1 MLTRIINFK
10 KIKFYECSYKYVKK
24 ILFEKKGYL
33 VIPAAS
39 ALSEINNKIY
49 YEALRKSTIAIFDS
63 GYFCLSLLFLKFIKV
78 KKFSGYKF
86 IKKFIND
93 SSLKKFKILLLEPSL
108 KAANH
113 NKLFLKSKKF
123 IFIKNYVCPIYNK
136 NNYHDLALIKLI
148 SDYKPAII
156 IINIGGGSQEL
167 LANYINNKLKKKYVI
182 ICSGAALSFHTGHG
196 ARINTFVDSL
206 YIGWLLRI
214 FDNPIIFIQRI
225 FLSLKLAKIVYRTDI
240 KISYE

>member
-1 MLTRIINFK
+1 MLTRIVNFK

-39 ALSEINNKIY
+39 ALSEINNKSY

-63 GYFCLSLLFLKFIKV
+63 GYFCLSLLCLKFIKV
-78 KKFSGYKF
+78 KKFSGFKF

-108 KAANH
+108 KSAN
-113 NKLFLKSKKF
+113 NNQLYLKSKKF
-123 IFIKNYVCPIYNK
+123 IFIKNYVCPIYSK
-136 NNYHDLALIKLI
+136 NTIRDLALIKLI

-156 IINIGGGSQEL
+156 VINIGGGIQEL

-182 ICSGAALSFHTGHG
+182 ICSGAALSFHSGGG
-196 ARINTFVDSL
+196 AKINTLVDAL
-206 YIGWLLRI
+206 YIGWFFRI
-214 FDNPIIFIQRI
+214 LDNPRVFIMRLI
-225 FLSLKLAKIVYRTDI
+225 LSLKLFKIVYKSNI